1 MLLAIAPEKIPV
13 VIAIAAVLLIHYP
26 LAVIAT
32 GRILKYKAK
41 GLPDWIWH
49 LIIQLLFIIGP
60 TVFILLH
67 RAGNSQIRV
76 YKRFEEAKAKALAE
90 REAQAADG
98 QDGDDNDNDNDNDK
112 GE

>member
-60 TVFILLH
+60 TVFVLLH

-90 REAQAADG
+90 REARQAADG
-98 QDGDDNDNDNDNDK
+98 QDDNDNNNNNDK

>member
-1 MLLAIAPEKIPV
+1 MS
-13 VIAIAAVLLIHYP
+13 
-26 LAVIAT
+26 
-32 GRILKYKAK
+32 
-41 GLPDWIWH
+41 WH

-90 REAQAADG
+90 REAQAG
-98 QDGDDNDNDNDNDK
+98 GSDNNDNDNDK

>member
-76 YKRFEEAKAKALAE
+76 YKRFKEAKAKALAE
-90 REAQAADG
+90 REAQAG
-98 QDGDDNDNDNDNDK
+98 GSDNNDNDNDK

>member
-67 RAGNSQIRV
+67 RVGNSQIRV

-90 REAQAADG
+90 REAQAG
-98 QDGDDNDNDNDNDK
+98 GSDNNDNDNDK

>member
-41 GLPDWIWH
+41 GLPDWI
-49 LIIQLLFIIGP
+49 
-60 TVFILLH
+60 
-67 RAGNSQIRV
+67 
-76 YKRFEEAKAKALAE
+76 
-90 REAQAADG
+90 
-98 QDGDDNDNDNDNDK
+98 
-112 GE
+112 

>member
-1 MLLAIAPEKIPV
+1 MAIAPEKIPV

-90 REAQAADG
+90 REAQAG
-98 QDGDDNDNDNDNDK
+98 GSDNNDSDNDK

>member
-26 LAVIAT
+26 LAVITT

-90 REAQAADG
+90 REAQAGGSDN
-98 QDGDDNDNDNDNDK
+98 NDNNNDK

>member
-41 GLPDWIWH
+41 GLPDCIWH

-90 REAQAADG
+90 REAQAGGSDN
-98 QDGDDNDNDNDNDK
+98 NDNNNDK

>member
-26 LAVIAT
+26 LAVIST
-32 GRILKYKAK
+32 GHILKYKAK

-90 REAQAADG
+90 REAQAG
-98 QDGDDNDNDNDNDK
+98 GSDNNDNDNDK